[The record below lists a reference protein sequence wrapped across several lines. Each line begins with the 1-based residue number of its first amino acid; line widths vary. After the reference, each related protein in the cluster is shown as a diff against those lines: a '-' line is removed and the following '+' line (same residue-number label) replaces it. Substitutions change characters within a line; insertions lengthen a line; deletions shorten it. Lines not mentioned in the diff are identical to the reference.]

1 MNNKNGY
8 FKSIFL
14 LILAV
19 MLPII
24 LYIFIGIIGL
34 YIGLERPDITYKG
47 NRSVPKEDVVHYGKI
62 TLRDLRMDKYT
73 KYEGSSLFLKY
84 YIVKKN
90 HLSKRKLNNQLSK
103 YCNDYYNNNCNNHD
117 IISFHFYEET
127 GTMPW
132 FWNNDGDF
140 PDLEMNSQNL
150 IAVYWITTDGLAFR
164 KEY

>member
-1 MNNKNGY
+1 
-8 FKSIFL
+8 
-14 LILAV
+14 

-73 KYEGSSLFLKY
+73 KYERSSLFLKY

-117 IISFHFYEET
+117 IISFHFYEES

-132 FWNNDGDF
+132 FWNNDGYF